1 MFRYN
6 SNKGPRQK
14 AARTFR
20 RVRLLSSVDQ
30 SGHSD
35 GQSDSHKDD
44 DSGAEGQTAFQTSP
58 ALPPSPTSTAENQI
72 KSQFGMKIQLI
83 YIKRYQHPV
92 SNEQVV
98 TSACPVM
105 LFPLFFFFFFTLELN
120 PSHFLHPP
128 PIAKQLSGFSAF
140 CRGHIDTTRNTSPG
154 VVFLSPVVCAKTF
167 LKA

>member
-58 ALPPSPTSTAENQI
+58 ALPPSPTSTAKNQI

-105 LFPLFFFFFFTLELN
+105 LFPLFFFFFYLGIESQSL
-120 PSHFLHPP
+120 P
-128 PIAKQLSGFSAF
+128 
-140 CRGHIDTTRNTSPG
+140 TSPPLQNNYRDFPLFAE
-154 VVFLSPVVCAKTF
+154 VTLTQRAIRLPASSFYLRSHVQKHF
-167 LKA
+167 

>member
-128 PIAKQLSGFSAF
+128 PPLQNNYRDFPLFAEVTLTQRAIRLPPSSFYLRSYVQKHF
-140 CRGHIDTTRNTSPG
+140 
-154 VVFLSPVVCAKTF
+154 
-167 LKA
+167 

>member
-105 LFPLFFFFFFTLELN
+105 LFPLFFFFFYLGIESQSLPT
-120 PSHFLHPP
+120 SP

-140 CRGHIDTTRNTSPG
+140 CRGHIDTTRNTSPA